1 MFSFKTH
8 LSTFGTSIQSF
19 GITADNEVVDE
30 LETVVVGVP
39 CEEDG
44 DTPTQISADPVNA

>member
-30 LETVVVGVP
+30 VETVVVGVP